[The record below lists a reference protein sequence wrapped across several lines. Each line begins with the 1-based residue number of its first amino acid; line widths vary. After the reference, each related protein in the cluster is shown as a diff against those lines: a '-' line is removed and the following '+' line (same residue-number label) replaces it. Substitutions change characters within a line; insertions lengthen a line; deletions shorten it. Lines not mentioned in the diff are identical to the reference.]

1 MNDSDKNRNEDPRL
15 VLRRS
20 LQTASSSS
28 SSLSLDDTS
37 PVGAGNSL
45 NHSHDVNYNSAKR
58 PGEKINHELGRKRS
72 KSYSTA
78 EDKEF
83 VDLSPKAP
91 SDSLSHDTSGDRSPP
106 HQTVSQGSRL
116 KAYYVYYTHN
126 FLINKNHLNF
136 IHLLIHFFTI

>member
-1 MNDSDKNRNEDPRL
+1 MNDPDKNRNEDPRL

-20 LQTASSSS
+20 LQTAGSSS

-72 KSYSTA
+72 KSYSTT

-91 SDSLSHDTSGDRSPP
+91 SDSLSHDNSGDRSPP
-106 HQTVSQGSRL
+106 HQTVSHGSRL
-116 KAYYVYYTHN
+116 KAYFVSNSQIY
-126 FLINKNHLNF
+126 FS
-136 IHLLIHFFTI
+136 